1 MAGILKLIYLKD
13 YRLLSVLEMDALIS
27 ASLPGP
33 RRLVTA
39 VASGLDTP
47 PLLLTPKKYDWC
59 TRSAF
64 ALQALRIYELYRS
77 EDLKS
82 GISFSHYKNLRGG
95 FFRSYTKTA
104 ITQG

>member
-39 VASGLDTP
+39 VASGLTRLLYYGLQRNMIGVRV
-47 PLLLTPKKYDWC
+47 LLLPCKP
-59 TRSAF
+59 
-64 ALQALRIYELYRS
+64 
-77 EDLKS
+77 
-82 GISFSHYKNLRGG
+82 
-95 FFRSYTKTA
+95 
-104 ITQG
+104 

>member
-39 VASGLDTP
+39 VASGLTR
-47 PLLLTPKKYDWC
+47 LLY
-59 TRSAF
+59 
-64 ALQALRIYELYRS
+64 Y
-77 EDLKS
+77 
-82 GISFSHYKNLRGG
+82 
-95 FFRSYTKTA
+95 
-104 ITQG
+104 